1 MPAFVLTDAS
11 VSINTQVLGDLT
23 RAVTVNYERDS
34 IEVTTMGSG
43 GAAAQG
49 HRFIGGLQNLSVT
62 LELLNDEAA
71 NKTAAVLF
79 SATGSGTNT
88 LVIKNTSTG
97 DTYTCS
103 NMFLQASTP
112 VVGSVGELSVQSVTF
127 TGGTLVKS

>member
-1 MPAFVLTDAS
+1 MAIFVLTDAT
-11 VSINTQVLGDLT
+11 VSINTVDLSEYL

-34 IEVTTMGSG
+34 IETTTMGTG

-49 HRFIGGLQNLSVT
+49 HKFTGGLQNISVT

-71 NKTAAVLF
+71 TKTMATLF

-88 LVIKNTSTG
+88 LVIKNSASGGIFTV
-97 DTYTCS
+97 S

>member
-1 MPAFVLTDAS
+1 MPAFVLTDAT
-11 VSINTQVLGDLT
+11 VSINTQTLGDLT

-88 LVIKNTSTG
+88 LVIKNSSTG

>member
-1 MPAFVLTDAS
+1 MAVFVLTDAS
-11 VSINTQVLGDLT
+11 VTVNTVVLSDLT

-43 GAAAQG
+43 GASVQG
-49 HRFIGGLQNLSVT
+49 HRFVGGLQNLSVT

-71 NKTAAVLF
+71 SKTAATLF

-88 LVIKNTSTG
+88 LVIKNSSTG

-112 VVGSVGELSVQSVTF
+112 VVGSIGELSVQSVTF

>member
-1 MPAFVLTDAS
+1 MPAFVLTDAT

-112 VVGSVGELSVQSVTF
+112 VVGSIGELAVQSVTF